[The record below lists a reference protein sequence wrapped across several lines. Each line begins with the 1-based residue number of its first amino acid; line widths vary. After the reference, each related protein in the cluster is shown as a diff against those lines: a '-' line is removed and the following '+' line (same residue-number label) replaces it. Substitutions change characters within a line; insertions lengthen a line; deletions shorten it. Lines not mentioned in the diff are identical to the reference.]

1 MRKWIVLTVLI
12 AVFVIAVKLLLE
24 NVLGFDFTPTI
35 AGWIEHPG
43 PGAAFAVVAL
53 LVSDL
58 FLPIP
63 SSLVMVLSG
72 AAFGIVRGA
81 ALALAGSVGCSVL
94 GFELTRRYGRRAS
107 ARLVG
112 KDELVRLER
121 ALERNGAGAVFIT
134 RALPVM
140 METMSVVAGLSA
152 MKRPTFLLA
161 TLAGTIPEVVIY
173 AYAGAMSKE
182 TGSVVPALVILLA
195 VAGAG
200 WMYWKGLRA

>member
-1 MRKWIVLTVLI
+1 MRRWFSL
-12 AVFVIAVKLLLE
+12 AVIAAAVVVTTKLVIENLLG
-24 NVLGFDFTPTI
+24 VDLAPAI
-35 AGWIEHPG
+35 ASWIARPG

-53 LVSDL
+53 LVVDL

-72 AAFGIVRGA
+72 AAFGVPRGA
-81 ALALAGSVGCSVL
+81 ALSLAGSVGCSVL

-112 KDELVRLER
+112 ADELARLER
-121 ALERNGAGAVFIT
+121 AFERHGAGAVFIT

-140 METMSVVAGLSA
+140 METMSVVAGLSK
-152 MKRPTFLLA
+152 MRRSTFVLA
-161 TLAGTIPEVVIY
+161 TVAGTIPEVVVY
-173 AYAGAMSKE
+173 AYAGARSRE
-182 TGSVVPALVILLA
+182 VGSLVPAVVILIA

-200 WMYWKGLRA
+200 WMLYRRDR